1 MKKIVMKKLLV
12 LLALLIPAYA
22 GATVISYDLN
32 VEFSGAYAPG
42 GATPWATVVFD
53 DEDSA
58 GTVRLTLT
66 TVNLLPGEH
75 IKNLFFN
82 MEPYSAWSSIG
93 PFLNASL
100 DTNENAHKAD
110 GVGGWFDFKFDFIN
124 SLQQGDSF
132 STLITGTGI
141 TATNFAYG
149 SHNNNGA
156 YDYHVAAH
164 IGGIGTDN
172 EFSGWVTASGDT
184 TTVPEPASLA
194 LMGLGLLGMGAA
206 TRRRRQ
212 A

>member
-1 MKKIVMKKLLV
+1 MKVMKNLLV

-42 GATPWATVVFD
+42 GATPWATVAFD
-53 DEDSA
+53 DEDTA

-66 TVNLLPGEH
+66 TVNLLDGEH
-75 IKNLFFN
+75 IKSLYFN
-82 MEPYSAWSSIG
+82 MEPYSAWSVIG
-93 PFLNASL
+93 PFTNASL
-100 DTNENAHKAD
+100 ATGENGYKAD
-110 GVGGWFDFKFDFIN
+110 GVGGWFDFRFDFIN
-124 SLQQGDSF
+124 VLEQGDSF

-141 TATNFAYG
+141 TAANFAYG
-149 SHNNNGA
+149 SYDNNGA

-172 EFSGWVTASGDT
+172 EFSGWVTTSDDT

-212 A
+212 S